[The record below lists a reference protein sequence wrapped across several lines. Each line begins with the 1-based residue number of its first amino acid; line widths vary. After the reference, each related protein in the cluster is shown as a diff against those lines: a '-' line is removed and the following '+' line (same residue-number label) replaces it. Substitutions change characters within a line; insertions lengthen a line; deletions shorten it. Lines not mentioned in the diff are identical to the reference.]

1 MDISSSP
8 ENSTLP
14 IGASIT
20 LNCTVKPRGEDFGYL
35 NRWVKYIKWYDPQD
49 NEVGAKCKQPSN
61 KRAYKLKLSCPLVL
75 KNLTVDKFGRYTC
88 QAGNGYKKHCTRK
101 SFEIMIRGK
110 QTRLIIPLI
119 KNYSTRACWISD
131 DRWPTRLII
140 IWYPTSVNGII
151 FCTLCMKGQVLHR
164 ERAYLKVLGW
174 SLV

>member
-1 MDISSSP
+1 MDISSRP

-20 LNCTVKPRGEDFGYL
+20 LICTAEPRGQDEIYL
-35 NRWVKYIKWYDPQD
+35 DRYVKYIEWYDPQD
-49 NEVGAKCKQPSN
+49 NKVVAKCEQPSE
-61 KRAYKLKLSCPLVL
+61 KGKKLFSCPLVL
-75 KNLTVDKFGRYTC
+75 KNLAVDKFGRYTC
-88 QAGNGYKKHCTRK
+88 QAGNGYKKHCSRK
-101 SFEIMIRGK
+101 SFEILIQGK
-110 QTRLIIPLI
+110 KTRLIIPLVN
-119 KNYSTRACWISD
+119 NYSTRACWISD

-151 FCTLCMKGQVLHR
+151 FCTLWMKGQVLHQ

>member
-1 MDISSSP
+1 MHISSSP

-20 LNCTVKPRGEDFGYL
+20 LNCTAQPTARDIGYRD
-35 NRWVKYIKWYDPQD
+35 RWVKYIEWYDPQD
-49 NEVGAKCKQPSN
+49 NKVVAKCEQPSE
-61 KRAYKLKLSCPLVL
+61 KRKKSLSCPLVL
-75 KNLTVDKFGRYTC
+75 KNLSVDKFGRYTC
-88 QAGNGYKKHCTRK
+88 QAGNAYVKHCTSK

-119 KNYSTRACWISD
+119 NNYSTRACWISD

-151 FCTLCMKGQVLHR
+151 FCTLYMKEQVLHR